1 MAWSASCGS
10 CGAGTVV
17 QLEPFQRTIS
27 GRGKVEPPLRM
38 FPTAQQLLEEVQLTL
53 TSAPAAAGDGTAI
66 QLDPSQCRV
75 SPMTLLFMSCA

>member
-1 MAWSASCGS
+1 
-10 CGAGTVV
+10 
-17 QLEPFQRTIS
+17 
-27 GRGKVEPPLRM
+27 M

-53 TSAPAAAGDGTAI
+53 TSAPAAAGEGTAI